1 MFGFLMGTLQKFK
14 ENEDEAKKSDKVHH
28 LKKLPRWGLTM
39 RAIMYLVQERRR
51 AEIEEKLE
59 QKRELE
65 KEASM
70 QARKDLFQELK
81 SKKSKIARLAVQMST
96 IRAVLLSLFLLPS
109 LYFVFILF
117 SFSMRNGMLMTNY
130 YWATSRPRPRLL
142 SSICQLSTH
151 QRLKLFLR
159 RPDRPSKVNKYILYL
174 LRALL
179 YNNNIIIFL

>member
-96 IRAVLLSLFLLPS
+96 IRAVLLSLFS
-109 LYFVFILF
+109 Y
-117 SFSMRNGMLMTNY
+117 
-130 YWATSRPRPRLL
+130 
-142 SSICQLSTH
+142 CH
-151 QRLKLFLR
+151 H
-159 RPDRPSKVNKYILYL
+159 YILCL
-174 LRALL
+174 FC
-179 YNNNIIIFL
+179 FLSV